1 MNTPRHAPMDR
12 FPIVGGELQVGGMP
26 LRALAER
33 VGRTPFYAYDRCVID
48 EQVAL
53 LRRCLPEAVR
63 LHYAIKANPLPA
75 LVRHLAEQVDG
86 LDVASLAELRLALDT
101 GLPAS
106 AISFAGPGK
115 TDEELAAAT
124 EAGVV
129 LNVESA
135 GELERLAAVGERL
148 GQRPRV
154 ALRVNPDFEL
164 RGSGM
169 KMGGGARPFGIDAEQ
184 VPGVLRRV
192 AELDLEWLGFHIFSG
207 SQNLDAEAIAES
219 QRLTLELA
227 LRLASDAPAPLRWLN
242 IGGGLGIPYF
252 PGDSRLDPAP
262 IGERLGERLPD
273 LQQAHPG
280 VEVVMELGRFLVG
293 EAGIYV
299 CEVIDRKVSR
309 GELFL
314 VTNGGM
320 HHHLAASG
328 NLGQVVRRNF
338 PVAVGNRMD
347 QPADTDCHVVGPLC
361 TPLDI
366 LASKV
371 RLPAAAPGD
380 LIVVFQSGAYGLSAS
395 PTGFLGHPV
404 AAEILV

>member
-1 MNTPRHAPMDR
+1 MNR
-12 FPIVGGELQVGGMP
+12 FPVIDGQLHLGGEP

-33 VGRTPFYAYDRCVID
+33 VGGTPFYAYERRVID

-53 LRRCLPEAVR
+53 LRACLPETVH
-63 LHYAIKANPLPA
+63 LHYAIKANPFPA
-75 LVRHLAEQVDG
+75 VVDHLAARVDG
-86 LDVASLAELRLALDT
+86 LDVASLGELRLALDS

-115 TDEELAAAT
+115 TDQELAAAV
-124 EAGVV
+124 EAGVIV
-129 LNVESA
+129 NVESA
-135 GELERLAAVGERL
+135 GELERLAAIGERR
-148 GQRPRV
+148 GIRPRM
-154 ALRVNPDFEL
+154 AIRVNPDFEL

-184 VPGVLRRV
+184 VPAVLRRV
-192 AELDLEWLGFHIFSG
+192 AELDLDWLGFHIFSG
-207 SQNLDAEAIAES
+207 SQNLDADAIAEA

-227 LRLASDAPAPLRWLN
+227 RRLTRQAPGPLRWLN

-252 PGDSRLDPAP
+252 PGDHRLDPAP
-262 IGERLGERLPD
+262 IGDRLAERLPA
-273 LQQAHPG
+273 LQAEHPQ
-280 VEVVMELGRFLVG
+280 VEIVMELGRFLVG

-299 CEVIDRKVSR
+299 CEVIDTKTSR
-309 GELFL
+309 GERFL

-328 NLGQVVRRNF
+328 NLGQVLRRNF
-338 PVAVGNRMD
+338 PVAIGTRMD
-347 QPADTDCHVVGPLC
+347 QPAAGECHVVGPLC

-366 LASKV
+366 LAAKV
-371 RLPAAAPGD
+371 PLPEARPGD

-395 PTGFLGHPV
+395 PVGFLGHPV
-404 AAEILV
+404 AKEVVV